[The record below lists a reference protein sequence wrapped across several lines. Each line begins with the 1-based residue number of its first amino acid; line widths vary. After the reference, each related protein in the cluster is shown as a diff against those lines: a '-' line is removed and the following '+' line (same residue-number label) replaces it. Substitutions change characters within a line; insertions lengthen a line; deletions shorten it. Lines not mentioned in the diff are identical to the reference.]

1 MKTNKLNDKPMQGI
15 HVYALLFFIIL
26 FACIL
31 TWIVPAGEFEKAAV
45 EGTSQTVYL
54 AGTYHGVESNPQNPV
69 DMINAIFN
77 GLVKAASTIFVIF
90 LMGAWVKIMEDSRLI
105 TKSFGR
111 LTAAFQGHEKI
122 VVVLVMLLLTF
133 LGAFGINPSIPL
145 LPLGVLLAQTLGY
158 DGAVAF
164 AMIFLANY
172 VGYGMGAYN
181 VQSLGI
187 AQEIAQLGRFSGAGM
202 RLVNHGIGFGM
213 LLFFTM
219 RYIKRIT
226 KDPASS
232 LTRGNEVT
240 VQVEENAA
248 GAEHFTMGDWLNLAV
263 FTGGFAVILY
273 GVVKL
278 GWGMAKFGPVF
289 LAMAILTGIFGG
301 LGINGTARSFV
312 RGCENIAYSAL
323 IVGIA
328 GAISIVLTDGR
339 IIDTIVYAL
348 SNPIVKAGPVL
359 GSVTM
364 FVSNS
369 VINLFIPAATGQ
381 AATVMPLMTPV
392 ADIAGISRQVAVTAF
407 QFGDGITNCIIPTST
422 SLFAC
427 LGICGLRYDK
437 YVRWVLP
444 LVIGLSVFAA
454 VILAVLQIAQ
464 WGM

>member
-1 MKTNKLNDKPMQGI
+1 MKSRNLSDKPIQGI
-15 HVYALLFFIIL
+15 HVYALLLFIIV

-31 TWIVPAGEFEKAAV
+31 TWIVPAGEFDKSPV
-45 EGTSQTVYL
+45 EGTSRTVYL
-54 AGTYHGVESNPQNPV
+54 AGTYHGVESSPQNPV
-69 DMINAIFN
+69 DIVNAVFN
-77 GLVKAASTIFVIF
+77 GLVKSASTIFVIF

-111 LTAAFQGHEKI
+111 LTSAFRGHEKI

-145 LPLGVLLAQTLGY
+145 LPLGVVLAQSLGY

-172 VGYGMGAYN
+172 VGYGLGAYN

-187 AQEIAQLGRFSGAGM
+187 AQEIAQLGRFSGAGIRM
-202 RLVNHGIGFGM
+202 MDHAVGLG
-213 LLFFTM
+213 LLMFFTLS
-219 RYIKRIT
+219 YINKISR
-226 KDPASS
+226 DPDSS
-232 LTRGNEVT
+232 LTRGHEVT
-240 VQVEENAA
+240 VQAQEDR
-248 GAEHFTMGDWLNLAV
+248 AEDVHFSIGDWLNMAV
-263 FTGGFAVILY
+263 FIGGFAIILY

-289 LAMAILTGIFGG
+289 LAMAVLTGIFGG
-301 LGINGTARSFV
+301 LGVNGTARSFV
-312 RGCENIAYSAL
+312 KGCENIAYPAL

-328 GAISIVLTDGR
+328 SAISIVLTEGR

-359 GSVTM
+359 GSVAM
-364 FVSNS
+364 FLSNS

-381 AATVMPLMTPV
+381 AATVMPLMTPI
-392 ADIAGISRQVAVTAF
+392 ADIAGISRQVAVSAF

-427 LGICGLRYDK
+427 LGMCGLRYDK
-437 YVRWVLP
+437 YVRWVMP
-444 LVIGLSVFAA
+444 LVIALSIFAA
-454 VILAVLQIAQ
+454 VMLAVLQMAG